1 MAEDKPIP
9 PPPTRLLKIDLDIT
23 VDNSW
28 LQHYRRIAELILGLF
43 GLKATVIRIV
53 PSRSRGYHVSIYL
66 DKYVPAGFANMLQWL
81 LLDDHG
87 RVDFD
92 RARINVGFPEWCKF
106 FEAPAC

>member
-1 MAEDKPIP
+1 MVEGEPV
-9 PPPTRLLKIDLDIT
+9 PPTRHLKIDLDIT
-23 VDNSW
+23 VDVRW
-28 LQHYRRIAELILGLF
+28 LQQYRCIAVLILQFF
-43 GLKATVIRIV
+43 GLQATVIRIV

-106 FEAPAC
+106 FAPP

>member
-1 MAEDKPIP
+1 MAENRLI
-9 PPPTRLLKIDLDIT
+9 PPTRLLKIDLDIT

-28 LQHYRRIAELILGLF
+28 LEHYRCLAGLILAFF
-43 GLKATVIRIV
+43 GLQATVIRIV
-53 PSRSRGYHVSIYL
+53 PSRNRGYHVSIYL
-66 DKYVPAGFANMLQWL
+66 DKFVPAGFANMLQWL

-106 FEAPAC
+106 FEAPAR

>member
-23 VDNSW
+23 VDNAW
-28 LQHYRRIAELILGLF
+28 LKLYRRIAELILGLF

-106 FEAPAC
+106 FEAPAR